1 MRKLGLIAVTT
12 VLALGALGIAYAAWT
27 DSVTIQG
34 SVDTGDVKLVAVDYS
49 GTWVYKLEDHG
60 LANVH
65 GWVDL
70 QNGGPAEE
78 EPEGVVE
85 LVSFAEASAGDFFDP
100 DDADVIITFDNVFP
114 CQDLTADVLLRYQ
127 GTVPVRLFAEVAVDP
142 ASHSDLV
149 ENLEVEFNAWKLP
162 DFQYPG
168 CKANIHTW
176 LDNPENAI
184 DIGAQVHEC
193 DFFLVAMT
201 IHLPQDNDLMKRS
214 GSFKARIIAVQ
225 WDEYDNWLTDEWVR
239 LSYPTS

>member
-1 MRKLGLIAVTT
+1 MKKLGLIAVAT
-12 VLALGALGIAYAAWT
+12 VLALGTLGIAYAAWT
-27 DSVTIQG
+27 DTVTIEG

-49 GTWVYKLEDHG
+49 GTWVYKLENDG
-60 LANVH
+60 IENVH
-65 GWVDL
+65 GWMDQKSSL
-70 QNGGPAEE
+70 
-78 EPEGVVE
+78 EPGNAIQ

-100 DDADVIITFDNVFP
+100 DDADVFITFDNVFP

-201 IHLPQDNDLMKRS
+201 IHLPQDNDLMDLGGR
-214 GSFKARIIAVQ
+214 FVARIIAVQ
-225 WDEYDNWLTDEWVR
+225 WDEYDNWLQEEWIP
-239 LSYPTS
+239 LSYSTP